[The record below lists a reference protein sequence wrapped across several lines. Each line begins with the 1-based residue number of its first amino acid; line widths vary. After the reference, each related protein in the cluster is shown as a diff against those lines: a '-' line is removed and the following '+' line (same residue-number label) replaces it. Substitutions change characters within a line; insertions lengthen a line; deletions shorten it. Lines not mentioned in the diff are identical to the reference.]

1 VNKIDNPNFVH
12 WHCHTEYSALDG
24 LSKVTDVVLEAR
36 KMGFPAL
43 AITDHGNIGGWIKF
57 IQECAKTKDKDNKD
71 IPYAP
76 IKPILGAEFY
86 LCRNHEY
93 KNKEMQPDGKAGNRH
108 LNVFATN
115 WKGYQNLCT
124 LSNKSWVDGLYYNP
138 RIDIDLLEQH
148 SEGLMIGSACLSSVV
163 NANLLYDRYEQA
175 KKAVATFKDIFGKNF
190 FLEVM
195 YHGIPEEA
203 HIIPDIIKLSSDMD
217 VPIVATNDCFVAGTM
232 IKTNSGIIPI
242 ENLTTDMMVLSHKN
256 RMKKISFINKRSVSR
271 TFKVKSVLGSYAFES
286 TPDHPVYVVSKLSN
300 QKFSDP
306 MWKNIIDLNKNDYL
320 LLLKNSLNCFSIKD
334 IPLIDIKDILPEK
347 YNKYLNN
354 NYYITKQAFGGSKGS
369 VSVPRFLPVTDDLL
383 FILGRFIAEGHLDK
397 NAGQIGFAANCNENT
412 IQDRIEN
419 YFSQFGITSYRPVKN
434 LDCKIVF
441 SSVIWHAILEKIC
454 GRGALNKHLPVIHN
468 SFYDWSLS
476 QIKKIISAYIGGDGH
491 IAKKQQRASVVCASI
506 SKRLAFEI
514 SDVLQTIGFV
524 ILPSCRNK
532 FSKHKNPKADTSN
545 WNPLWILHLS
555 HVDRDRFFNEF
566 SIEKCGDKLLSSC
579 SRRKYIDIGNYY
591 AIKVKD
597 VFEVRNPSSV
607 FNIQVE
613 EDETYI
619 ANNYVVHN
627 CHYTHKSQ
635 GKTHEVLMCMN
646 TSRCITDTNRIH
658 FPYEEFYLKSAH
670 EMSLMFGNIPNA
682 LTNSVGLL
690 DRIDQKDIEDNLF
703 GHQRMPSFKVPD
715 GFKDAF
721 EYLKHLVMQGAKD
734 LGYTSS
740 DAHMKDIEKELRDIK
755 SARDHSDLHF
765 DSYFLIIWDIINW
778 ARSKNILVGTGRGSG
793 YASLVLR
800 CLKVCYGPDPKKFG
814 LLWER
819 FLGFDEL
826 RFVRERDFGFTEK
839 LSVAEKLAKSTGDSA
854 ELADDE
860 RDVED
865 DQGGVDRY

>member
-1 VNKIDNPNFVH
+1 MKIDNSKFVH

-43 AITDHGNIGGWIKF
+43 SITDHGNIGGWVKF
-57 IQECAKTKDKDNKD
+57 IQECAKTKDKDNKN

-108 LNVFATN
+108 LNVFALN

-138 RIDIDLLEQH
+138 RIDLNLLEQH
-148 SEGLMIGSACLSSVV
+148 SEGLMIGSACLSSVI

-175 KKAVATFKDIFGKNF
+175 RKAVATFKDIFKENF

-203 HIIPDIIKLSSDMD
+203 HIIPDIIKLSSEMG
-217 VPIVATNDCFVAGTM
+217 VPIVATNDC
-232 IKTNSGIIPI
+232 
-242 ENLTTDMMVLSHKN
+242 
-256 RMKKISFINKRSVSR
+256 
-271 TFKVKSVLGSYAFES
+271 
-286 TPDHPVYVVSKLSN
+286 
-300 QKFSDP
+300 
-306 MWKNIIDLNKNDYL
+306 
-320 LLLKNSLNCFSIKD
+320 
-334 IPLIDIKDILPEK
+334 
-347 YNKYLNN
+347 
-354 NYYITKQAFGGSKGS
+354 
-369 VSVPRFLPVTDDLL
+369 
-383 FILGRFIAEGHLDK
+383 
-397 NAGQIGFAANCNENT
+397 
-412 IQDRIEN
+412 
-419 YFSQFGITSYRPVKN
+419 
-434 LDCKIVF
+434 
-441 SSVIWHAILEKIC
+441 
-454 GRGALNKHLPVIHN
+454 
-468 SFYDWSLS
+468 
-476 QIKKIISAYIGGDGH
+476 
-491 IAKKQQRASVVCASI
+491 
-506 SKRLAFEI
+506 
-514 SDVLQTIGFV
+514 
-524 ILPSCRNK
+524 
-532 FSKHKNPKADTSN
+532 
-545 WNPLWILHLS
+545 
-555 HVDRDRFFNEF
+555 
-566 SIEKCGDKLLSSC
+566 
-579 SRRKYIDIGNYY
+579 
-591 AIKVKD
+591 
-597 VFEVRNPSSV
+597 
-607 FNIQVE
+607 
-613 EDETYI
+613 
-619 ANNYVVHN
+619 
-627 CHYTHKSQ
+627 HYTHKHQ

-658 FPYEEFYLKSAH
+658 FPYEEFYLKSSH
-670 EMSLMFGNIPNA
+670 EMSLMFGQIPNA

-703 GHQRMPSFKVPD
+703 GHQRMPSFQVPE

-734 LGYTSS
+734 LGYISS
-740 DAHMKDIEKELRDIK
+740 PGHMEDIEKELRDIK

-778 ARSKNILVGTGRGSG
+778 ARKKNILVGTGRGSG

-839 LSVAEKLAKSTGDSA
+839 LSIAEKLAKSTGESA